1 MNSSDMSTRSA
12 GNHLVSPLRYRSQHL
27 AGNPPRVS
35 RASATS
41 RRPSPF
47 RRRVRPGSPPFTSG
61 MARSVPGSYD
71 RKLSGR
77 TPPHTAAASLPCPQA
92 VPASR
97 TLVMSDPYGWQ
108 HLRLMQQETDRFF
121 RELHRD
127 QGDIARF
134 PLGSQTCWSFAHPE
148 AVHQILATHWR
159 QFQKTK
165 IGRAHV

>member
-1 MNSSDMSTRSA
+1 
-12 GNHLVSPLRYRSQHL
+12 
-27 AGNPPRVS
+27 
-35 RASATS
+35 
-41 RRPSPF
+41 
-47 RRRVRPGSPPFTSG
+47 
-61 MARSVPGSYD
+61 
-71 RKLSGR
+71 
-77 TPPHTAAASLPCPQA
+77 
-92 VPASR
+92 
-97 TLVMSDPYGWQ
+97 MSDPYGWQ

-159 QFQKTK
+159 QFQKTTRFRQVVSRALGAGLLLAEGADWQRQRQ